1 MKKPKLLIVED
12 DEDIQLSMKWALAQ
26 DYEIF
31 LAGNREQALE
41 LFQSEEPPL
50 VTLDLGLPPHP
61 NTNVEGFRTLSELLA
76 ENPFAKIV
84 IITGQEDKEN
94 AIKAIGQGASDFF
107 LQACCDERSQAGPP
121 AHS

>member
-41 LFQSEEPPL
+41 LFQREEPPL

-61 NTNVEGFRTLSELLA
+61 NSNVEGFRTLSELLA

-84 IITGQEDKEN
+84 IITGQEDN
-94 AIKAIGQGASDFF
+94 SAIG
-107 LQACCDERSQAGPP
+107 P
-121 AHS
+121 ALIIEGVAV